1 MKHLF
6 SLEGKIALITGGGSG
21 IGRAIASA
29 LASAGASV
37 VVLGRRKGILTSTV
51 NEIEKKAKGKA
62 LAWEFDL
69 LQRNQI
75 PNLIDQ
81 IGSQLGHP
89 DILVNAAGVNLRE
102 KCDVISTQSWDKTL
116 ELNLSVPFFLSRA
129 LVPGMKAK
137 KWGKIINI
145 ASLQSSRAFPDS
157 MPYGASKGGI
167 CQLTRAMAE
176 EWSKF
181 GICCNAIAPGFFP
194 TELTEKVFADED
206 RAKKLADQTAVGRNG
221 KLSDLHG
228 IGVFLS
234 SEASDYI
241 SGQTIFV
248 DGGFTAK

>member
-1 MKHLF
+1 M
-6 SLEGKIALITGGGSG
+6 
-21 IGRAIASA
+21 
-29 LASAGASV
+29 
-37 VVLGRRKGILTSTV
+37 
-51 NEIEKKAKGKA
+51 
-62 LAWEFDL
+62 AWEFDL

-102 KCDVISTQSWDKTL
+102 KCDLISTQSWDKTL

-157 MPYGASKGGI
+157 IPYGASKGGI

-221 KLSDLHG
+221 QLSDLHG